1 MSIKLPYRL
10 TPSPCA
16 NTQSYSLA
24 VNSSN
29 ASKATSSSSS
39 RKLLELASSKQR
51 PAEFLRFSISGMTP
65 PTRNSNLL
73 FNPIGL
79 NLEQEPF
86 GPVNERNY
94 PPGSICAQPHIGT
107 NRNLLGG
114 EQQPLLSQEIRLFGY
129 FANEG

>member
-1 MSIKLPYRL
+1 MSIGPPYRL

-29 ASKATSSSSS
+29 TSKATSSS
-39 RKLLELASSKQR
+39 RKLLELASSKQCS
-51 PAEFLRFSISGMTP
+51 AEFLRFSTSGMTP

-79 NLEQEPF
+79 NLEREPF
-86 GPVNERNY
+86 DSVNESNY

-114 EQQPLLSQEIRLFGY
+114 EYQPLLSQEIRLFG
-129 FANEG
+129 